1 MSGVATPRRSQGNR
15 RRPDFQSGLQ
25 VIAALIYRRVSKDE
39 MARDSVSLDTQLTLC
54 RRYIAGKPLWEVG
67 GEYQDMMTGTRDDR
81 PDYQRVLADVRR
93 L

>member
-1 MSGVATPRRSQGNR
+1 
-15 RRPDFQSGLQ
+15 
-25 VIAALIYRRVSKDE
+25 